1 MHAPDGFL
9 TAGTAVTTGVISAAG
24 VGVAVR
30 RARESLSDRMVP
42 LAGLTAAFVF
52 AGQMV
57 NFPIGGGV
65 SGHLIGGALAAV
77 LLGPWLGTLVVAVV
91 VFVQALMFA
100 DGGITALGYNIMN
113 MALVPALGGWA
124 VFRLGRR
131 LLPDRMSSVPL
142 AAGIAGFASVLLAAA
157 SFSLQWLFGASAP
170 VPFDRVLTAML
181 GVHTVIGIG
190 EGIITGLVVAAV
202 VASRPDLVVGAE
214 GIDATGTS
222 TTRRRLGPFIAGAV
236 VTTLLVA
243 VGVSQ
248 FAVDDPDGLEAVA
261 QAQGFDEAAQD
272 HPLSGSLFADYATEG
287 VRNERVSLAA
297 AGLAG
302 VVVTLAV
309 GSGVVLA
316 TRQRHSSPA

>member
-24 VGVAVR
+24 IGVSLR
-30 RARESLSDRMVP
+30 QAREALSDRMVP

-91 VFVQALMFA
+91 VIVQALLFA
-100 DGGITALGYNIMN
+100 DGGITALGYNVMN
-113 MALVPALGGWA
+113 MALVPAMGGWA

-131 LLPDRMSSVPL
+131 LLPQRMSSVPI
-142 AAGIAGFASVLLAAA
+142 AAGIAGFASVVLSAL

-170 VPFDRVLTAML
+170 VPFDRVLTAMV

-202 VASRPDLVVGAE
+202 VASRPDLVVGAA
-214 GIDATGTS
+214 GLAPTG
-222 TTRRRLGPFIAGAV
+222 RRSRHLGRFVVGALAA
-236 VTTLLVA
+236 TLLVA

-248 FAVDDPDGLEAVA
+248 LAVDDPDGLEAVA
-261 QAQGFDEAAQD
+261 EAQGFDDQAAE
-272 HPLSGSLFADYATEG
+272 HPLSNSVFADYATQG
-287 VRNERVSLAA
+287 VRNEQVSLAA
-297 AGLAG
+297 AGIAG
-302 VVVTLAV
+302 VAVTLAV
-309 GSGVVLA
+309 GSGLVLA
-316 TRQRHSSPA
+316 TRRRGSSPA

>member
-9 TAGTAVTTGVISAAG
+9 TAGTAVTTGVVSAAG

-142 AAGIAGFASVLLAAA
+142 AAGIAGFASVVLAAA

-214 GIDATGTS
+214 GLAPTPGA
-222 TTRRRLGPFIAGAV
+222 RRRLGPFIAGAV
-236 VTTLLVA
+236 ATTLLVA

-248 FAVDDPDGLEAVA
+248 LAVDDPDGLEAVA
-261 QAQGFDEAAQD
+261 QSQGFDEVAQD
-272 HPLSGSLFADYATEG
+272 HPLSGSVFADYATEG

-302 VVVTLAV
+302 VAVTLAV

-316 TRQRHSSPA
+316 ARRRPSSPA